1 MAEKSYTFTI
11 TDQDTGQPKT
21 VVIEGPSSLTRKQAE
36 SVFKQQYN
44 TLKSM
49 KPGKNLLDS
58 GRAGVDFDGVSSA
71 LGSVGDSVEDTLSS
85 TGALDT
91 LSTLANQ
98 VPVEQMDTVDFVS
111 QANNVKGIGKQ
122 LGSDEVTAM
131 MAQTEKSL
139 GQTTSDFSAKNGLG
153 KYGFSPEKLEEQG
166 FLKPG
171 TTKKFLNFSAPPEI
185 TDADIL
191 KAEQSGG
198 VLTAEEAAASRKVEN
213 ILGSPT
219 IWTGKS
225 GAKSLPDIIGNE
237 KLQGQMQQEMLVD
250 SFSRLQEKG
259 ILTGNESPETLAGLV
274 NAGGSA
280 SEAELE
286 QYFSNSLPPEM
297 QNKIGQLQS
306 GGEYSVDFVKDKLPA
321 EIKTPELPP
330 AFVNTVKRESVD
342 MQRAALSVNDRI
354 QNYDFG
360 GSLGEP
366 VTVTQADKDRAAA
379 LNARGQSTTPEE
391 VATLRNAQEVYSG
404 LQSGGLGGLLGDAES
419 LLGSVEGLAPGAL
432 GLATDLGA
440 AAGISDGSIDP
451 NSTLG
456 SLQDIGDSIGPGLQ
470 DQLQNIFAASGSGDT
485 GGGTF
490 NAAFLAAGTGG
501 WQGAKPLEET
511 INERLKTVNQEFA
524 RLVQDLQAKVDSGE
538 GFDQIKGDGF
548 SGSNGWIDINSKL
561 EDYKK
566 RFTNY
571 KKHALKQEPYSQITV
586 DKASAG
592 LLQVNELILI
602 LERIRLKAI
611 DNQDRSK

>member
-11 TDQDTGQPKT
+11 TDADTGQPKT

-44 TLKSM
+44 TLKTT

-58 GRAGVDFDGVSSA
+58 ASAGIDFDGVSSS
-71 LGSVGDSVEDTLSS
+71 LSGLGDSVQDNLSS
-85 TGALDT
+85 SGALDT
-91 LSTLANQ
+91 LSTLADQ
-98 VPVEQMDTVDFVS
+98 IPAEQMGTVDFVS
-111 QANNVKGIGKQ
+111 QTNNIKGIAKQ

-131 MAQTEKSL
+131 MAQTEKSI
-139 GQTTSDFSAKNGLG
+139 GQTANDFSAKNGLG

-171 TTKKFLNFSAPPEI
+171 TSKKFLNFSSPPEI
-185 TDADIL
+185 TDADRL

-237 KLQGQMQQEMLVD
+237 KLQSQMQQEMLVD
-250 SFSRLQEKG
+250 SFSTLQAKG
-259 ILTGNESPETLAGLV
+259 VLSGNESPETLAGLV

-280 SEAELE
+280 SEAELD
-286 QYFSNSLPPEM
+286 QYFSNSLPPEL

-330 AFVNTVKRESVD
+330 AFVNTVKRQSVD
-342 MQRAALSVNDRI
+342 MQRASLSVNDRI
-354 QNYDFG
+354 QNYEFG

-366 VTVTQADKDRAAA
+366 VSVSQSDKDQAAA
-379 LNARGQSTTPEE
+379 INAKGGNTTPEE
-391 VATLRNAQEVYSG
+391 VASARAGVAAFG
-404 LQSGGLGGLLGDAES
+404 ALQSGGLDGLLGDTS
-419 LLGSVEGLAPGAL
+419 GLLGSVEDLAPGAL
-432 GLATDLGA
+432 NLAADLGGA
-440 AAGISDGSIDP
+440 VGITDQGIDP

-456 SLQDIGDSIGPGLQ
+456 ALQGIGESIGPGLSSE
-470 DQLQNIFAASGSGDT
+470 LRNIFASTGSGST
-485 GGGTF
+485 EGGAF

-511 INERLKTVNQEFA
+511 IDDRLKTVNQEFA
-524 RLVQDLQAKVDSGE
+524 RLVQDLQSKVDAGE
-538 GFDQIKGDGF
+538 GFKDIKGDGF
-548 SGSNGWIDINSKL
+548 SGSNGWIDVNSRL

-571 KKHALKQEPYSQITV
+571 KKHALKAEPYSQVTV
-586 DKASAG
+586 DKATAG
-592 LLQVNELILI
+592 LLQVNELILV